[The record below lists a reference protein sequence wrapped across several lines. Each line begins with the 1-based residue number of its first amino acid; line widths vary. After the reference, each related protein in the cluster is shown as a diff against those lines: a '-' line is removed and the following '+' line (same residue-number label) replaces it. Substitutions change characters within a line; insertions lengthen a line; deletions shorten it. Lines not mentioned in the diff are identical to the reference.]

1 MNVNHVTIN
10 LADEWQDLLTV
21 PTGRIGVIYGGD
33 SAEREISL
41 LSGQQVLQYL
51 LAAGVDAFGVDLS
64 GPEALASGQTQLQQ
78 LQQAAMDAAFIA
90 MHGPGGEDGTLQGV
104 LEYLGVPYTGSGVM
118 ASALGMHKL
127 MTKMVWERSKITT
140 PPWRLLDDKSDLVEV
155 ANELGLPLVVKPV
168 HEGSSLGVHIAASVE
183 DMQSAYA
190 DAKAFDRQV
199 MAEKLIV
206 GEEYTIGILNGRA
219 LPAIRLQTNN
229 EFYDLEAK
237 YYSDDTSY
245 SFENTLSSAQ
255 QMALETECVRAFE
268 AVECLDW
275 GRIDVMR
282 DGQGKNWLLEV
293 NTSPGMTSHSLV
305 PMAAKQAGLSYEQ
318 LVVVILNLAIQRH
331 KKRGL

>member
-1 MNVNHVTIN
+1 MSANHVTSN
-10 LADEWQDLLTV
+10 LAAEWLELLIV

-51 LAAGVDAFGVDLS
+51 LAAGVDAFGIDLS
-64 GPEALASGQTQLQQ
+64 GPEALSSGLTQLQQ
-78 LQQAAMDAAFIA
+78 LQQAPMDAAFIA

-127 MTKMVWERSKITT
+127 MTKMVWERSNIAT

-255 QMALETECVRAFE
+255 QTALEAECVRAFD
-268 AVECLDW
+268 AVECADW

-282 DGQGKNWLLEV
+282 DGQGNNWLLEV

-318 LVVVILNLAIQRH
+318 LVVVILNLAMQRH

>member
-1 MNVNHVTIN
+1 MNVNHITIN

-21 PTGRIGVIYGGD
+21 PTGRIGVIFGGD

-51 LAAGVDAFGVDLS
+51 LAAGVDAFAIDLS
-64 GPEALASGQTQLQQ
+64 APEALASGLTQLQQ
-78 LQQAAMDAAFIA
+78 LQQASMDAAFIA

-104 LEYLGVPYTGSGVM
+104 LECLGVPYTGSGVM

-127 MTKMVWERSKITT
+127 MTKIVWERSNIAT
-140 PPWRLLDDKSDLVEV
+140 PPWCLLDDTSDLGEV
-155 ANELGLPLVVKPV
+155 ASELGLPLVVKPV

-183 DMQSAYA
+183 DMQTAYA

-206 GEEYTIGILNGRA
+206 GEEYTVGILNGRA

-237 YYSDDTSY
+237 YYSDDTLY
-245 SFENTLSSAQ
+245 SFENTLSAAQ
-255 QMALETECVRAFE
+255 QMALEIECVRAFD
-268 AVECLDW
+268 AIECADW

>member
-1 MNVNHVTIN
+1 MNHVTGN
-10 LADEWQDLLTV
+10 LAAEWQDLLIV
-21 PTGRIGVIYGGD
+21 PNGRIGVIFGGD

-51 LAAGVDAFGVDLS
+51 LAAGVDAFGIDLS
-64 GPEALASGQTQLQQ
+64 GPEAQASGLTQLQQ
-78 LQQAAMDAAFIA
+78 LQQARMDAAFIA

-104 LEYLGVPYTGSGVM
+104 LEYLSVPYTGSGVM

-127 MTKMVWERSKITT
+127 MTKMVWERSNIAT
-140 PPWRLLDDKSDLVEV
+140 PPWRLLDDKSDLHEV
-155 ANELGLPLVVKPV
+155 AKQLGLPLVVKPV
-168 HEGSSLGVHIAASVE
+168 HEGSSLGVHITASID

-245 SFENTLSSAQ
+245 SFENTLSSDQ

-268 AVECLDW
+268 AVECADW

-305 PMAAKQAGLSYEQ
+305 PMAAKQAGLSYDQ

>member
-168 HEGSSLGVHIAASVE
+168 HEGSSLGVHIAASVD

>member
-10 LADEWQDLLTV
+10 LADKWQDLLTV

-64 GPEALASGQTQLQQ
+64 GPEALASGLTQLQQ

-127 MTKMVWERSKITT
+127 MTKMVWERSNITT

-168 HEGSSLGVHIAASVE
+168 HEGSSLGVHIAASVD

-245 SFENTLSSAQ
+245 SFENTLSAAQ
-255 QMALETECVRAFE
+255 QMVLEAECVRAFE

>member
-1 MNVNHVTIN
+1 MNMNHVTGN
-10 LADEWQDLLTV
+10 LAAEWQDLLIV
-21 PTGRIGVIYGGD
+21 PNGRVGVIFGGD

-41 LSGQQVLQYL
+41 LSGQQVLKYL
-51 LAAGVDAFGVDLS
+51 LAAGVDAFGIDLS
-64 GPEALASGQTQLQQ
+64 GPEAHASGLTQLQQ
-78 LQQAAMDAAFIA
+78 LQQARMDAAFIA

-127 MTKMVWERSKITT
+127 MTKMVWERSNIAT
-140 PPWRLLDDKSDLVEV
+140 PPWRLLDDKSDLQEV
-155 ANELGLPLVVKPV
+155 AKQLGLPLVVKPV
-168 HEGSSLGVHIAASVE
+168 HEGSSLGVHIAANVD

-255 QMALETECVRAFE
+255 QTALEAECVRAFD
-268 AVECLDW
+268 AVECADW

-282 DGQGKNWLLEV
+282 DGQGNNWLLEV

-318 LVVVILNLAIQRH
+318 LVVVILNLAMQRH